1 MLQPLQITWRD
12 VPQSDAIESAI
23 RDKAEK
29 LDHFYDGIIAC
40 KVLVEASHRK
50 HHKGNLYRIH
60 VVVEVP
66 DREIAVTR
74 DPADEHAHE
83 DIYVSIRDAFDAARR
98 QLQDYAAKRRGQVKQ
113 HEPHHAARVALI
125 KPEEDYGF
133 LETPDGREIFFH
145 RNSLVH
151 ADFDKLKPGDEVSF
165 VEEEGEQGPQAR
177 QVSVGRR
184 H

>member
-23 RDKAEK
+23 REKAEK
-29 LDHFYDGIIAC
+29 LDQFYDGIIVC

-66 DREIAVTR
+66 DREIVATR
-74 DPADEHAHE
+74 DPAENHAHE

-98 QLQDYAAKRRGQVKQ
+98 QLQDYSAKRRGQTKQ
-113 HEPHHAARVALI
+113 HESHHTARVAFL

-133 LETPDGREIFFH
+133 LETPDGREIYFH
-145 RNSLVH
+145 RNSL
-151 ADFDKLKPGDEVSF
+151 ANANFDRLQQGDEVF
-165 VEEEGEQGPQAR
+165 YVEEAGQEGPQAR
-177 QVSVGRR
+177 RVTVGR
-184 H
+184 HH